1 MKLIL
6 SGLAGLLLTTAAQAG
21 GIDRSSLPLSVL
33 FADGQT
39 VHLGF
44 SSVTP
49 SVSGSYISP
58 LTFFGPS
65 TGNMAEAYSTMNFAL
80 KTDLGDRLSAAL
92 MLNQPY
98 GADALYTGGAYTGL
112 EAHWSTSEIA
122 AILKYDISDR
132 MSVYGG
138 LRNVTSRAEIS
149 IPGALLGGNT
159 YQAVADSNAQ
169 LGYLIGAAYEQ
180 PEIALRAS
188 LTYQSQIVHDF
199 ATSELF
205 TPPDTGSDK
214 VAAAVLPGGT
224 NTTTNIT
231 LPQSL
236 TLDVQSGIA
245 ANTLLFG
252 SVRWSEWSKWHVDP
266 AVYRGATGEE
276 VTGFDHDVITYQLG
290 IGRKINDNLSL
301 FARVGYEKATGGE
314 ASRLSPTD
322 GMTSLGLGGSWTEGN
337 IKITGGLEY
346 VMLGDAVDGS
356 GTRFKGNTAMGV
368 GLSIDVTF

>member
-6 SGLAGLLLTTAAQAG
+6 SGLAGLMLTTASHAG

-49 SVSGSYISP
+49 SVSGSYVSP

-65 TGNMAEAYSTMNFAL
+65 TGNMAEAYTTMNFAL
-80 KTDLGDRLSAAL
+80 KTDLSDKLSVAL

-98 GADALYTGGAYTGL
+98 GADANYTGGAYTGL
-112 EAHWSTSEIA
+112 EAHWTSSEIA
-122 AILKYDISDR
+122 AILKYDVSDQ

-138 LRNVTSRAEIS
+138 LRNVTSKAEIF
-149 IPGALLGGNT
+149 IPAVLLGGST
-159 YQAVADSNAQ
+159 YQAVADSNSQ
-169 LGYLIGAAYEQ
+169 VGYLIGAAYEK

-188 LTYQSQIVHDF
+188 LTYQSEIVHDF

-205 TPPDTGSDK
+205 TPPGGGGESL
-214 VAAAVLPGGT
+214 AAAALPGGI

-266 AVYRGATGEE
+266 AVYHGATGDE
-276 VTGFDHDVITYQLG
+276 VTGFDNDVITYQLG
-290 IGRKINDNLSL
+290 VGRKINDKLSV
-301 FARVGYEKATGGE
+301 FARLGYEKATGGE

-322 GMTSLGLGGSWTEGN
+322 GMTSIGLGGSWTEGN

-356 GTRFKGNTAMGV
+356 GTQFKGNTAMGV
-368 GLSIDVTF
+368 GVSVDLTF